1 MSENEYTEN
10 MLWKFVDGNLSE
22 QQKNDLLQECAVNKT
37 LADKLE
43 EIKFAHSQLKH
54 LMAESIS
61 PGPQLTTA
69 VMSEINKFEMAKIES
84 DKRYDSIIIVASFL
98 ILIGCLGVPLY
109 YCMTNV
115 SYKDKLLAIFSNDFF
130 LNCVLIVLAFI
141 AALFVSSR
149 IRLTLLKDGLMSNF

>member
-1 MSENEYTEN
+1 MES
-10 MLWKFVDGNLSE
+10 VDFYVIFFFY
-22 QQKNDLLQECAVNKT
+22 K
-37 LADKLE
+37 
-43 EIKFAHSQLKH
+43 
-54 LMAESIS
+54 
-61 PGPQLTTA
+61 
-69 VMSEINKFEMAKIES
+69 NKFEMAKIES